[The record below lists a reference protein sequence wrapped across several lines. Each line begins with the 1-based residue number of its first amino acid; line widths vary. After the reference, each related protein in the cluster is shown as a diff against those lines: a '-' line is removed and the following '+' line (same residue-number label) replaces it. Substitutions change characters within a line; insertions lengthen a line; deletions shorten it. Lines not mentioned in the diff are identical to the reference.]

1 MTESNRHL
9 TFSQRNGL
17 APIPQPLMLGEISD
31 KFRKD
36 LWDAFYSVIIE
47 DIGNP
52 NLQDEYNELI
62 IFMLKKQKI
71 YFLEKL

>member
-36 LWDAFYSVIIE
+36 LWDAFYSVITE
-47 DIGNP
+47 DTENS
-52 NLQDEYNELI
+52 NLQNEYNELI